1 MQITVHIKE
10 QEFEKVVA
18 RKNLTYEK
26 LAHMLDVNRGYL
38 SNIKNEKLIQYNPS
52 AKLRQKVME
61 ILGVEFDDI
70 FVVKEAK

>member
-10 QEFEKVVA
+10 QEFEKAVA
-18 RKNLTYEK
+18 RKNLTYER
-26 LAHMLDVNRGYL
+26 LADMLDVNRGYL